1 VNDRFVRMSTNPGGH
16 PCTTEMNSRKI
27 HKKRDSWK
35 HFHVARC
42 IKVHWKCTIP
52 CCVLHRQPK
61 LSKIMSLPS
70 SRRAIASNSKQVCEY
85 FYIESGPEGEW
96 KCRKCGNVKA
106 KNGGWTNLLNH
117 LKSCLGKSYMETFL
131 EAKRSQKSQQMSH
144 FTGQHVS
151 NAEKEVFE
159 WIEFIVMKNLPMM
172 FVDCPFTRRMC
183 RAKPISSK
191 TLRRHI
197 MSLVALEKIQEVL
210 PDKFVLVFDG
220 WTEGTEHYIGVSA
233 SYNRVQNG
241 KDVAVQTLLSMQ
253 PLLANGIEGMTADD
267 HITHISKVLQR
278 YDKKCGNVLSLCGD
292 NCNVNGKIAS
302 TIKVPLLGCGSHNFN
317 LAVRQWIEDQ
327 PQLIQA
333 LSSVSKVMER
343 QVLLSCRQCSGS
355 TQHTKWLKKMIR
367 DGVQLFKCLIDI

>member
-1 VNDRFVRMSTNPGGH
+1 MVERYTK
-16 PCTTEMNSRKI
+16 EKI
-27 HKKRDSWK
+27 LGNISMLL
-35 HFHVARC
+35 VASKSIESAKYLVLFC
-42 IKVHWKCTIP
+42 IASQNCQTS
-52 CCVLHRQPK
+52 L
-61 LSKIMSLPS
+61 MSLHS
-70 SRRAIASNSKQVCEY
+70 SHSVVASNSKQVCEY

-96 KCRKCGNVKA
+96 KCRKCGNAKA
-106 KNGGWTNLLNH
+106 KNGGWTYLLNH

-131 EAKRSQKSQQMSH
+131 EAKQSQKSQQVSH
-144 FTGQHVS
+144 FTVQHVS

-159 WIEFIVMKNLPMM
+159 WIEFIVMKNLQMM

-197 MSLVALEKIQEVL
+197 MSLVALLKEKIQEVL
-210 PDKFVLVFDG
+210 PEKFVLVFDG

-233 SYNRVQNG
+233 SYNRVQYG

-253 PLLANGIEGMTADD
+253 PLLADGIEGMTADD

-302 TIKVPLLGCGSHNFN
+302 TIEVPLLGCGSHKFN

-327 PQLIQA
+327 PQLIPA
-333 LSSVSKVMER
+333 LSSVSKVMKKA
-343 QVLLSCRQCSGS
+343 S
-355 TQHTKWLKKMIR
+355 TL
-367 DGVQLFKCLIDI
+367 